1 MVDLKSFLIGIAFFL
16 GAHIL
21 TWFQLN
27 GQFFSEWF
35 KNNNFLVALCGI
47 PISYLFIFG
56 TKYTF
61 DAFDGLIWPG
71 RFIGFSIG
79 MLIFAILAAQI
90 MGEGL
95 TNKTIVSLI
104 LCFFLVGVQVLWK

>member
-1 MVDLKSFLIGIAFFL
+1 MDVKSLIIGLGFFVV
-16 GAHIL
+16 AHIM

-35 KNNNFLVALCGI
+35 KNHNWILVLFGI
-47 PISYLFIFG
+47 PISYLFIYG

-61 DAFDGLIWPG
+61 IAFDGLIWPG

-79 MLIFAILAAQI
+79 MLVFAILAAQI

-95 TNKTIVSLI
+95 TNKTMVSLI
-104 LCFFLVGVQVLWK
+104 LCFFLVGIQVLWK

>member
-1 MVDLKSFLIGIAFFL
+1 MDLKSLFVGCSFFVA
-16 GAHIL
+16 AHIL

-27 GQFFSEWF
+27 GQFLNNWF
-35 KNNNFLVALCGI
+35 KENIWAVAICGI
-47 PISYLFIFG
+47 PISFLFIYG
-56 TKYTF
+56 TKHTY

-79 MLIFAILAAQI
+79 MTVFTIFASTI

-95 TNKTIVSLI
+95 TNKTIISLI
-104 LCFFLVGVQVLWK
+104 LCFFLVGIQILWK

>member
-1 MVDLKSFLIGIAFFL
+1 MVDLKSFLIGIVFFL

-27 GQFFSEWF
+27 GQFFS
-35 KNNNFLVALCGI
+35 
-47 PISYLFIFG
+47 

>member
-1 MVDLKSFLIGIAFFL
+1 MIDAKSLAIGIVFFL

-27 GQFFSEWF
+27 GQFFSNWF
-35 KNNNFLVALCGI
+35 VKHNWFVVLCGI
-47 PISYLFIFG
+47 PISYLFIYE
-56 TKYTF
+56 TKYAYL
-61 DAFDGLIWPG
+61 AFDGLIWPG

-79 MLIFAILAAQI
+79 MLIFAILASQI